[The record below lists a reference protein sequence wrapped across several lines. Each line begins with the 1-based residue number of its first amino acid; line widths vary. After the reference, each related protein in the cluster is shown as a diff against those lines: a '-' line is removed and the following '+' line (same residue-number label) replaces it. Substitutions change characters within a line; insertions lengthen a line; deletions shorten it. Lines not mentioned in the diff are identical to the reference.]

1 MQVLRGTADASLANR
16 AAASNNF
23 EEEGL
28 MPTEA
33 PVGTAPVLR
42 VFISY
47 KGGGSNSSGPTRES
61 ASDKIHVFVSGME
74 KEGTDFCKSVL
85 EGSRTALHRRDLFWV

>member
-1 MQVLRGTADASLANR
+1 MQVLRGTADAPLANR
-16 AAASNNF
+16 AAASSNF

-33 PVGTAPVLR
+33 PVVTAPVLR

-47 KGGGSNSSGPTRES
+47 KGRGSNSSLPTENRQMTRFTS
-61 ASDKIHVFVSGME
+61 LYPNG
-74 KEGTDFCKSVL
+74 EGGHRLCKSVL